1 VEVLTKNGFIDYSLF
16 MIIVLRP
23 FKNVEYFNPLTLG
36 VGAFDEVKFTEES
49 TSFTPNSH
57 QVGSKRLFIGEID

>member
-1 VEVLTKNGFIDYSLF
+1 